1 MRLATARRP
10 GAATELWGIVEDDTL
25 HVVQGAG
32 RWPDLAAYLAA
43 PDRAALA
50 AAVDGAIA
58 LDELE
63 LLPVVPRPAKVLCVG
78 LNFETHRRET
88 GRDATAHPTIFTR
101 FADTLVGH
109 DRPLVLPRAS
119 DRLDYEGE
127 IALVVGRPARA
138 VAPADALDVV
148 AGYTLFQD
156 ATLRDFQNHTGQFT
170 PGKNFPA
177 TGGLGPVLVTA
188 DEVGD
193 PRALELTTTVNG
205 EERQRGRLDDLTFD
219 VPAIVA
225 YCSTWTALAPGDV
238 IAIGTPGGIGSRMDP
253 PRWLAAG
260 DVVEVAAPGLGVLRN
275 PVAAESAQAS

>member
-10 GAATELWGIVEDDTL
+10 GAATELGGIVEDDTL

-225 YCSTWTALAPGDV
+225 YCSTWTVLAPGDV

-275 PVAAESAQAS
+275 PVAAESAQAP